1 MSTPDEPD
9 PFADDPYADATVV
22 AVAASSIPGEFLVPD
37 LTDTFTTDQPEYSVD
52 TVITD
57 SAGVFAALRDGSA
70 EVGFAGVE
78 PDGDDLDAEVV
89 AADEIVLAVPRG
101 HALDGSPTVTVAQ
114 LAATPL
120 VEREEGSGTRR
131 SFTDAL
137 VSRSTPLITDQQWTI
152 RDTNEGVIE
161 AVAAG
166 EGIGVI
172 SSWALER
179 HARPDVHLAR
189 VEGDPIER
197 CLYLVLRSDDDT
209 LGPAATAFVAL
220 AREQAIV

>member
-1 MSTPDEPD
+1 
-9 PFADDPYADATVV
+9 VV
-22 AVAASSIPGEFLVPD
+22 
-37 LTDTFTTDQPEYSVD
+37 
-52 TVITD
+52 TD

-70 EVGFAGVE
+70 DIGFAGAE

-101 HALDGSPTVTVAQ
+101 HPLDGSRPTVAQ

-137 VSRSTPLITDQQWTI
+137 AERGTPLITDQEWTI
-152 RDTNEGVIE
+152 RDSNEGVLE

-166 EGIGVI
+166 EGVGVV
-172 SSWALER
+172 SAWALER
-179 HARPDVHLAR
+179 HARDDVHAVRLD
-189 VEGDPIER
+189 GDPVAR
-197 CLYLVLRSDDDT
+197 CLYLVLRRDDDT
-209 LGPAATAFVAL
+209 LGPAATSFVAL
-220 AREQAIV
+220 AREQASV